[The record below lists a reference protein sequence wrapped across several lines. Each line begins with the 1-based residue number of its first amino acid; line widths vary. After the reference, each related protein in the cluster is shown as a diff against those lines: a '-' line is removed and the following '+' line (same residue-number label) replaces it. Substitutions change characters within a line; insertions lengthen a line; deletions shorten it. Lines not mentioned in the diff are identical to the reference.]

1 MKLSVNTVKFSPL
14 KFLLVKIPSDMP
26 RKNMSSSQANNT
38 KGSTS
43 FRAFSLFKGFAEY
56 FIDVPKESHFYERGV
71 LTPEEFEK
79 AGDLLVSKCPTW
91 SWSAGEASKRKDY
104 LPAEKQFLIT
114 RNVPCLKRCK
124 ELIELAKD
132 EEPVE
137 DGEWVATHIHH
148 TKEKE
153 EIDEIT
159 SQSAQKD
166 LVVHTAEEDEDD
178 DDGEAIDINDYSDSE
193 LEDTIKDK
201 SALEAGAGD
210 GILKTRTY
218 DLSITYDKYYQTP
231 RVWLFGYDERGAKL
245 ETEKILEDIHADYS
259 NKTVTIE
266 QHPHLNTQWAS
277 IHPCRHAEV
286 MKKMVDRLSGGGDGD
301 KQFVRVDLYLFLFLK
316 FIASVIPTIEYDFT
330 TQVD

>member
-1 MKLSVNTVKFSPL
+1 
-14 KFLLVKIPSDMP
+14 
-26 RKNMSSSQANNT
+26 MSSSST

-43 FRAFSLFKGFAEY
+43 FRAFSLFKNFAEY

-71 LTPEEFEK
+71 LTPEEFVK

-91 SWSAGEASKRKDY
+91 SWSSGEESKRKDY
-104 LPAEKQFLIT
+104 LPSDKQFLIT
-114 RNVPCLKRCK
+114 RNVPCLRRCH
-124 ELIELAKD
+124 ELIELAK
-132 EEPVE
+132 EEEEVE
-137 DGEWVATHIHH
+137 DDWSLTHLSH

-153 EIDEIT
+153 EIGEIT
-159 SQSAQKD
+159 SNLQND
-166 LVVHTAEEDEDD
+166 LVIHDSKEEAEEEDEDD
-178 DDGEAIDINDYSDSE
+178 DIIDINNYNEED

-201 SALEAGAGD
+201 NVLETNTGD
-210 GILKTRTY
+210 DILKTRTY

-266 QHPHLNTQWAS
+266 QHPHLLSQWAS

-286 MKKMVDRLSGGGDGD
+286 MKKMIDRLTGGGQGE
-301 KQFVRVDLYLFLFLK
+301 KQYVRVDLYLFLFLK
-316 FIASVIPTIEYDFT
+316 FISSVIPTVEYDFT

>member
-1 MKLSVNTVKFSPL
+1 
-14 KFLLVKIPSDMP
+14 
-26 RKNMSSSQANNT
+26 MSQQQTGT

-43 FRAFSLFKGFAEY
+43 FRAFSLFKNFAEY

-91 SWSAGEASKRKDY
+91 SWSAGEPSKRKDY
-104 LPAEKQFLIT
+104 LPADKQFLIT
-114 RNVPCLKRCK
+114 RNVPCLKRCS
-124 ELIELAKD
+124 ELIEMAKD

-137 DGEWVATHIHH
+137 DGEWIATHINH

-153 EIDEIT
+153 KEEIGDIT
-159 SQSAQKD
+159 GGVDD
-166 LVVHTAEEDEDD
+166 LVIHSAEDD
-178 DDGEAIDINDYSDSE
+178 EEDDGEAIDIDNYSDSE

-201 SALEAGAGD
+201 GALEANNGD
-210 GILKTRTY
+210 SILQTRTY
-218 DLSITYDKYYQTP
+218 DFSITYDKYYQTP

-245 ETEKILEDIHADYS
+245 ESEKILEDIHADYG

-286 MKKMVDRLSGGGDGD
+286 MKKMVDRLVGGGSGE

-316 FIASVIPTIEYDFT
+316 FISSVIPTIEYDFT